1 MERTRD
7 EVIRILHEQGARS
20 VAELAQAVGV
30 SEGAMRRHLDI
41 MAAEGLI
48 ATRLERQPR
57 GRPVT
62 RYLLSEAGEEQS
74 AAGHYARL
82 LDRIYPALARLPREA
97 VDGRSG
103 EQLLEQLFLSVAE
116 EVARSHAS
124 KVAGAGALDQRVEQV
139 AVALREEGI
148 LNDVVDEG
156 EFFRL
161 RNIGCPYRS
170 TAEEAPA
177 ACSADRHTIELLLGE
192 RVEQMSTIVDGHPT
206 CEYLVH
212 KRPGRDGVIEY
223 PLMVLET
230 GAPVSRRI
238 AVES

>member
-20 VAELAQAVGV
+20 AAELAQAVGV

-41 MAAEGLI
+41 MAADGLI

-62 RYLLSEAGEEQS
+62 RYLLSEAGEEQTAS
-74 AAGHYARL
+74 GHYARL
-82 LDRIYPALARLPREA
+82 LDRIYPALAGLPREA
-97 VDGRSG
+97 VDGRTG
-103 EQLLEQLFLSVAE
+103 EELLEQLFRGVAE

-124 KVAGAGALDQRVEQV
+124 EVAESGALAERVGQV
-139 AVALREEGI
+139 AIALREEGI

-161 RNIGCPYRS
+161 RNVGCPYRS

-177 ACSADRHTIELLLGE
+177 ACSADRYTIELLLGE
-192 RVEQMSTIVDGHPT
+192 RVEQLSTIVDGHPT
-206 CEYLVH
+206 CEYLVQ
-212 KRPGRDGVIEY
+212 KRPPR
-223 PLMVLET
+223 PLNRT
-230 GAPVSRRI
+230 SI
-238 AVES
+238 ALVERSAG